1 MVLQYD
7 RVFLPAAA
15 QEDVFEECQPLVT
28 SVLDGCAAVRPFLP
42 GQYRQWMVLG
52 VFYSWSTR
60 QVGQWMLRI
69 GLGRYNVCIFA
80 YGQTGSG
87 KTHTM
92 QGPQMDP
99 GVSFR

>member
-1 MVLQYD
+1 MGGTRSVY
-7 RVFLPAAA
+7 FLLEHTA
-15 QEDVFEECQPLVT
+15 
-28 SVLDGCAAVRPFLP
+28 
-42 GQYRQWMVLG
+42 
-52 VFYSWSTR
+52 
-60 QVGQWMLRI
+60 VGQWMLRI